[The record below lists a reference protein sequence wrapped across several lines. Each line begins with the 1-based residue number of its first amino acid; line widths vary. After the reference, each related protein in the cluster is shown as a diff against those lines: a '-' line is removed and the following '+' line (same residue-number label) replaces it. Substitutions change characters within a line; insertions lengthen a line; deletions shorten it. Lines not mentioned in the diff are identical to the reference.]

1 MAAGGASYQSAMAT
15 NRCGLGARPQDQ
27 PGAAPQS
34 WVLGGIAAYRP
45 RPPAIDA
52 LEPSD
57 ALARRFFEAQ
67 HLFRQ
72 RRQSMAAE
80 AAGPNP
86 ASALADQ
93 AYAAQLQV
101 RIALAVEEPTPSVE
115 RLVHFWANHFRSEEH
130 TSELQSLMR

>member
-1 MAAGGASYQSAMAT
+1 MGSGGASYQSAIAT
-15 NRCGLGARPQDQ
+15 NRFGLGARPQDQ

-52 LEPSD
+52 LGPSD

-67 HLFRQ
+67 PLFRQ
-72 RRQSMAAE
+72 RRQSMASE

-86 ASALADQ
+86 ASPLA
-93 AYAAQLQV
+93 APSSAP
-101 RIALAVEEPTPSVE
+101 PTPE
-115 RLVHFWANHFRSEEH
+115 RLALDVTEPQPSCARPVSVCAN
-130 TSELQSLMR
+130 

>member
-1 MAAGGASYQSAMAT
+1 MGSGGASYQSAIAT
-15 NRCGLGARPQDQ
+15 NRFGLGARPQDQ

-52 LEPSD
+52 LEPSE

-72 RRQSMAAE
+72 RPQSLAAA

-86 ASALADQ
+86 SPALAAH
-93 AYAAQLQV
+93 AYAAQLQA
-101 RIALAVEEPTPSVE
+101 RHAPAVDAREMGSWGK
-115 RLVHFWANHFRSEEH
+115 R
-130 TSELQSLMR
+130 